1 MSTSSCRWA
10 LLSLCL
16 ASTAQAGVLLEKVSY
31 PGFVMPSYA
40 INKSCT
46 LSDNGQLSLHYQLD
60 GMSSKRTVAL
70 QLTKAGITAK
80 IAEAAL
86 GTINSENFPVDAN
99 TVIYRAYQ
107 KQTDGPAKMVLLY
120 EENGGSGEKKING
133 SQAAVALRNFIDLN
147 CGNELL
153 Q

>member
-16 ASTAQAGVLLEKVSY
+16 TSTAQAGVLLEKVGY

-46 LSDNGQLSLHYQLD
+46 ISDNGQLTMQYQLD
-60 GMSSKRTVAL
+60 GMSSKRTLPL
-70 QLTKAGITAK
+70 QLTKARIKTK

-86 GTINSENFPVDAN
+86 GTVNSESFPVDAG
-99 TVIYRAYQ
+99 TVSYRAYQ
-107 KQTDGPAKMVLLY
+107 KPADSPTKMVMLY
-120 EENGGSGEKKING
+120 EENGGSGEKKTND
-133 SQAAVALRNFIDLN
+133 SEAAVALRNFIDLN
-147 CGNELL
+147 CANELL

>member
-1 MSTSSCRWA
+1 MSTSSYRWA

-16 ASTAQAGVLLEKVSY
+16 TSTAQAGVLLEKVNY

-46 LSDNGQLSLHYQLD
+46 ISDNGQLTMQYQLD
-60 GMSSKRTVAL
+60 GMSSKRTLPL
-70 QLTKAGITAK
+70 QLTKARIKTK

-86 GTINSENFPVDAN
+86 GTINSENFAVDAN
-99 TVIYRAYQ
+99 TVSYRAYQ
-107 KQTDGPAKMVLLY
+107 KQADSPAKIVVLY
-120 EENGGSGEKKING
+120 EENGGSGEKKTND
-133 SQAAVALRNFIDLN
+133 SEAAVALRNFIDLN

>member
-16 ASTAQAGVLLEKVSY
+16 TSTAQAGVLLEKVSY
-31 PGFVMPSYA
+31 PGFVMTSYA

-46 LSDNGQLSLHYQLD
+46 ISDNGQLTLHYQLD
-60 GMSSKRTVAL
+60 GMSSKRTVPL
-70 QLTKAGITAK
+70 QLTKASIKTK

-86 GTINSENFPVDAN
+86 GVINSENFPVDVN

-107 KQTDGPAKMVLLY
+107 KQDDSPAKAVLLY
-120 EENGGSGEKKING
+120 EENGGSGEKKVND
-133 SQAAVALRNFIDLN
+133 SEAAVTLRNFIDLN

>member
-40 INKSCT
+40 ISKSCT
-46 LSDNGQLSLHYQLD
+46 ISDSGQLIMQYQLD
-60 GMSSKRTVAL
+60 GMSSKRTLPL
-70 QLTKAGITAK
+70 QLSKAGIKTK
-80 IAEAAL
+80 ITEAAL
-86 GTINSENFPVDAN
+86 GTINSENFPVDVN

-107 KQTDGPAKMVLLY
+107 KQADSPAKMVLLY
-120 EENGGSGEKKING
+120 EENGGSGEKKAND
-133 SQAAVALRNFIDLN
+133 SEAAVALRNFIDIN

-153 Q
+153 R

>member
-16 ASTAQAGVLLEKVSY
+16 TSTAQAGVLLEKVSY

-46 LSDNGQLSLHYQLD
+46 ISDNGQLTLLYQLG
-60 GMSSKRTVAL
+60 GMSSKRSVEL
-70 QLTKAGITAK
+70 QLTKTAIKTK

-86 GTINSENFPVDAN
+86 GAINSENFPVDVN
-99 TVIYRAYQ
+99 TVIYRAYH
-107 KQTDGPAKMVLLY
+107 KQDGSPAKAVLLY
-120 EENGGSGEKKING
+120 EENGGSGEKKVND
-133 SQAAVALRNFIDLN
+133 SEAAVALRNFIDLN

>member
-16 ASTAQAGVLLEKVSY
+16 ASTAQAGVLLEKVNS

-46 LSDNGQLSLHYQLD
+46 ISDSGQLIMQYQLD
-60 GMSSKRTVAL
+60 GMSSKRAL
-70 QLTKAGITAK
+70 QLHLTKAGIKTK

-86 GTINSENFPVDAN
+86 GTINSESFPVDAG
-99 TVIYRAYQ
+99 TVSYRAYQ
-107 KQTDGPAKMVLLY
+107 KQADSPAKMVLLY
-120 EENGGSGEKKING
+120 EENGGSGEKKVND
-133 SQAAVALRNFIDLN
+133 SEAATALRNFIDLN